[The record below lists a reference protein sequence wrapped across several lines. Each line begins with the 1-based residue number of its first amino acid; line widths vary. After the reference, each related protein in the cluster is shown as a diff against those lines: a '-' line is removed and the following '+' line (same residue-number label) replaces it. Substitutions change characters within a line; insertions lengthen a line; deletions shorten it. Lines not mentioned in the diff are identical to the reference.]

1 MDHKMV
7 ESRVGRMAGLK
18 AVEMADQLVDQLV
31 DMRAVC

>member
-18 AVEMADQLVDQLV
+18 AVEMADQLVD
-31 DMRAVC
+31 MMAVC